1 MIFKTFDNDIDK
13 WTAKIGIFG
22 KSFNELGNA
31 VRDAFK
37 TTIDNI
43 DNFDED
49 ISFWDAL
56 NTAIVMTVLN
66 IILKPIIVIL
76 TLPLTIMTF
85 GLFYVVVNGFLL
97 WVADYLMG
105 PSFEINSFGL
115 AILASV
121 FISLLRMGIN
131 HYILK
136 EDSLFVIELVV

>member
-1 MIFKTFDNDIDK
+1 MDQKKDLNSNHEIIDEQEV
-13 WTAKIGIFG
+13 IE
-22 KSFNELGNA
+22 NLLDGNA
-31 VRDAFK
+31 K
-37 TTIDNI
+37 QSN
-43 DNFDED
+43 
-49 ISFWDAL
+49 SQKQKGPDAL

-136 EDSLFVIELVV
+136 EDSLKINI